1 MGINHSSSTLSE
13 RETNFII
20 QLQENWVIDKK
31 GKDIKPAKL
40 SKTISAFANS
50 NGGELYVGISHKED
64 KTVYFWDGF
73 CSEEDTNP
81 IIALLDDIL
90 PSYEDY
96 SVETLISNAYSPKS
110 TVLRITIHKTQ
121 TIIYASDKKAYV
133 RHGVQNLPCNT
144 DEKLLRLKMDK
155 GIASYED
162 EVTQC
167 TFSPN
172 CTSNSSIRLAS

>member
-155 GIASYED
+155 GIASGYK
-162 EVTQC
+162 
-167 TFSPN
+167 
-172 CTSNSSIRLAS
+172 